1 MLVQLS
7 GVVHSCRLVVDV
19 RRDCIAFRMAVASSS
34 QFPIPCFLV
43 QHHAASAVAA
53 LHLHAEHLS

>member
-7 GVVHSCRLVVDV
+7 GVVHSCRLVDV
-19 RRDCIAFRMAVASSS
+19 HRDCIAFRKAVASSS
-34 QFPIPCFLV
+34 RFLIPCFLV